1 MAYRAHQ
8 LDAPILDLLKDG
20 EKTTTDIVAINPEKE
35 RIIKR
40 RLGILKQQG
49 KIEMPKRSLYQLA
62 TSDTSE
68 DSPNSEKKI
77 ISRRTANEETI
88 DKLLNLYDLHL
99 GVYERLLKA
108 YLASGDEDFDKY
120 LACLTA
126 FKSLTL
132 IIDKLMKRWSLV
144 HVGYDT
150 NTRQAQEDAKAKTE
164 ERQKEALK
172 NAPLEDKI
180 VIVGSYDPAAKEL
193 IDCIPSSIQ

>member
-20 EKTTTDIVAINPEKE
+20 KKTTTEIVAINPEKE
-35 RIIKR
+35 RTIKR
-40 RLGILKQQG
+40 RLGILKRQG

-62 TSDTSE
+62 TADTSQ
-68 DSPNSEKKI
+68 DSAISQKKI
-77 ISRRTANEETI
+77 VSRRTANEETI

-108 YLASGDEDFDKY
+108 YLESSDADFDQY

-193 IDCIPSSIQ
+193 IDCIPSSSQ